1 MMWVSKVILKQKGK
15 NYIPVLKHG
24 ESVQVSMSWIVNEAR
39 GDCSTRIEKMRIESM
54 KRVGTVTQ
62 EL

>member
-39 GDCSTRIEKMRIESM
+39 GDCRPRIAKSRS
-54 KRVGTVTQ
+54 KSKNVAGTVTQ